1 MAFTA
6 GQVLTAAQL
15 NDLDINSL
23 TVDTNVLV
31 VDKTNNRVGV
41 GTASPTAELEVRGA
55 SNPEIRIIASDGSDP
70 ALYFGDN
77 TDSVRGGFVFDTS
90 NNDLQFR
97 GYNNTTIMTIESD
110 GQVGI
115 GTTSPSQLLDVN
127 GQVIFGAGDNITP
140 DGTGDGHLMI
150 DGNGYGGFV
159 SLDGNAMWVGH
170 NSSGRNLYL
179 ATDETVR
186 MTIEGGGEVGI
197 GTSTPS
203 AKLHVN
209 AGTVNNVAT
218 FESTDAGAIIS
229 VKDNSTTGSAYVGI
243 RADGDNLN
251 LRAGNSNRV
260 QLTNDGNL
268 YITASTKSLLAL
280 SPSTGT
286 GNDAEW
292 ASTFGYYYLRRN
304 SSVAAEKENITADL
318 GEHLTA
324 DMIDSVV
331 PKMWNRIIAPGYP
344 EIGPIAEDMDAISP
358 FLASRGT
365 DAEGDPIL
373 TGINKTA
380 YLSLLVLAV
389 KDLRARVAA
398 LEA

>member
-1 MAFTA
+1 MSFTS

-15 NDLDINSL
+15 NDLDIDSL
-23 TVDTNVLV
+23 TLTDATPVLTLKDTNSTGTSNFAIKFTDSADTDLARIYGGGGNDLRFEVAGNDVLFV
-31 VDKTNNRVGV
+31 SDSERVGINTPS
-41 GTASPTAELEVRGA
+41 GPTAELEVRGA
-55 SNPEIRIIASDGSDP
+55 SNPEIRIVASDGSDP
-70 ALYFGDN
+70 ALYFGDS
-77 TDSVRGGFVFDTS
+77 TDTVRGGLVFDTS
-90 NNDLQFR
+90 ANDFLFR
-97 GYNNTTIMTIESD
+97 GYNNSTIMTIESD

-115 GTTSPSQLLDVN
+115 GTTSPSAL
-127 GQVIFGAGDNITP
+127 
-140 DGTGDGHLMI
+140 
-150 DGNGYGGFV
+150 
-159 SLDGNAMWVGH
+159 
-170 NSSGRNLYL
+170 
-179 ATDETVR
+179 
-186 MTIEGGGEVGI
+186 
-197 GTSTPS
+197 
-203 AKLHVN
+203 LHVN
-209 AGTVNNVAT
+209 AGTVNNVAS
-218 FESTDAGAIIS
+218 FESTDAGAILS
-229 VKDNSTTGSAYVGI
+229 VMDNSTTGSAYVGL
-243 RADGDNLN
+243 RADGDQLS

-260 QLTNDGNL
+260 QVSSDGNV

-318 GEHLTA
+318 GTHLTA

-389 KDLRARVAA
+389 KDLRARVAT